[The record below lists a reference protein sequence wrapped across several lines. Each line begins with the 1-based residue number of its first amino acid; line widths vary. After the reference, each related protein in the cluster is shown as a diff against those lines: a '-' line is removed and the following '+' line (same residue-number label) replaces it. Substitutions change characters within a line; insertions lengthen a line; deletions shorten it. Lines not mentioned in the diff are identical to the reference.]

1 MSQSINLQ
9 ELERKAF
16 RSTFQDGLWD
26 IFLGL
31 LLLNMGIGT
40 IVGGMLG
47 ETEMSLM
54 PMLWSMVAL
63 IGFVSVVMLAFWA
76 GKKFITTPRI
86 GLVKFGPQRKAK
98 MKNLRVVLF
107 LSVLLLVIMF
117 FLGWA
122 AMGNGLPWWVTE
134 IPLPLYVW
142 PAQTIIVFGLA
153 AYFLDVTRFYAY
165 GVLYGLPF
173 PVGILLVKNTDL
185 TVIGSMAITYGVP
198 VGVMVL
204 IGVVLFIR
212 FLHKYPV
219 PAEGSISEVEFH
231 DGC

>member
-1 MSQSINLQ
+1 LKEI
-9 ELERKAF
+9 ERKAF

-31 LLLNMGIGT
+31 LLLNMAIGIVLEDT
-40 IVGGMLG
+40 SLPLSWIMVMIVPWPFLV
-47 ETEMSLM
+47 L
-54 PMLWSMVAL
+54 V
-63 IGFVSVVMLAFWA
+63 AFWA

-86 GLVKFGPQRKAK
+86 GLAKFGPQRKAK

-122 AMGNGLPWWVTE
+122 AMGNSLPWWVTE

-153 AYFLDVTRFYAY
+153 AYFLDVPRFYAY
-165 GVLYGLPF
+165 GVLYGLPL

-185 TVIGSMAITYGVP
+185 TVLGSMAITFGVA

-204 IGVVLFIR
+204 IGVILFIR
-212 FLHKYPV
+212 FLREYPV
-219 PAEGSISEVEFH
+219 AAQSPPSERAP
-231 DGC
+231 DGK

>member
-1 MSQSINLQ
+1 MSQSISLK
-9 ELERKAF
+9 EIERKAF

-40 IVGGMLG
+40 ILGGMLG

-54 PMLWSMVAL
+54 PMLWIMVAL
-63 IGFVSVVMLAFWA
+63 TGFVAVVLLAFWA

-98 MKNLRVVLF
+98 MKNLRLVLF
-107 LSVLLLVIMF
+107 LSVLLLVVMF
-117 FLGWA
+117 ILGWA
-122 AMGNGLPWWVTE
+122 AMGNALPWWVTE

-142 PAQTIIVFGLA
+142 PAQTVIVFGLA
-153 AYFLDVTRFYAY
+153 AYFLDVPRFYAY

-185 TVIGSMAITYGVP
+185 SVLGSMAFTYGVP

-204 IGVVLFIR
+204 TGVVLFIR
-212 FLHKYPV
+212 FLRKYPR
-219 PAEGSISEVEFH
+219 PAEGQPQEGALDVYH
-231 DGC
+231 

>member
-1 MSQSINLQ
+1 MSQNINLK

-31 LLLNMGIGT
+31 LLLNVGIGT

-47 ETEMSLM
+47 ETEMSLTSLSWITL
-54 PMLWSMVAL
+54 MLVPWPFLAL
-63 IGFVSVVMLAFWA
+63 IAFWA

-98 MKNLRVVLF
+98 MKNLRAVLF
-107 LSVLLLVIMF
+107 LSVLLGVVMF
-117 FLGWA
+117 SLAWA
-122 AMGNGLPWWVTE
+122 AMENGLPWWVTE

-153 AYFLDVTRFYAY
+153 AYFLDVPRFYAY

-173 PVGILLVKNTDL
+173 PVGMLLVKNTDL
-185 TVIGSMAITYGVP
+185 TVLGSVAITYGVP

-204 IGVVLFIR
+204 IGVILFVR
-212 FLHKYPV
+212 FLREYPR
-219 PAEGSISEVEFH
+219 PTELDSMAAPETAGR
-231 DGC
+231 